1 MKQMSKLN
9 QLHTSELCS
18 DLEGLSSI
26 QLTLL
31 EIHLHDLRPILAC
44 MEMGRQDMGSC
55 EGMNSI

>member
-55 EGMNSI
+55 EG